1 MTKPRG
7 CEYRD
12 DLIGTDVVEGCG
24 KSRPA
29 EGFISEVKNERRRAR
44 VADHLRI
51 VLAGIGG
58 GVGTTTIAALL
69 FAELAPSPALIDHSG
84 GDLGARLTGGDDAS
98 QIDDSLALHDLGPD
112 AGGEL
117 VDLLRATEIFGL
129 VVIPTTSAGFAL
141 AHRTLADIRDSY
153 GSGGLRRALVAAVG
167 VFGNH
172 RAARARET
180 LHNEFGQRTLVVFPQ
195 DAALAAG
202 GRVPLNRVSPE
213 TRAAQ
218 KTLAGYVRERMRAF
232 SN

>member
-1 MTKPRG
+1 MTTR
-7 CEYRD
+7 
-12 DLIGTDVVEGCG
+12 
-24 KSRPA
+24 
-29 EGFISEVKNERRRAR
+29 
-44 VADHLRI
+44 RI
-51 VLAGIGG
+51 VLAGTGG

-69 FAELAPSPALIDHSG
+69 FAELTPSPTLIDHSG

-98 QIDDSLALHDLGPD
+98 QIDDSLALHDLGPH

-129 VVIPTTSAGFAL
+129 VVMPTTPAGFAL
-141 AHRTLADIRDSY
+141 AHRTLADIRDRY

-172 RAARARET
+172 RTARARET